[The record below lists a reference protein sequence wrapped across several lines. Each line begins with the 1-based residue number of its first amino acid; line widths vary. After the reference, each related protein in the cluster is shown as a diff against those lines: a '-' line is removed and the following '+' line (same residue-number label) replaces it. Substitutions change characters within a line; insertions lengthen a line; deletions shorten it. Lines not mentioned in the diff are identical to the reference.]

1 MEDTMR
7 RIKVLTGALSTL
19 LMASFAIADVPLV
32 INYQGRLTDDTGE
45 PLSGIYYMV
54 FTIYNS
60 ETNGESKWSEPQPDV
75 TVDNGIFSVL
85 LGSIVPLD
93 DSVFTGGDRYLGIK
107 IGADP
112 EISPRTRLTS
122 VPSAVTAKSVKGD
135 IETGE
140 SSLVIKNNSGDSSIV
155 IDAGSDK
162 GSPRMSFSIPIDP
175 HYPSLE
181 FAASTVENSM
191 KVGFAAPPDPY
202 EPAVELS
209 SSEIG
214 SMVQINW
221 GWPPDPCRE
230 AIVLNADNNGNTF
243 KINSSWPPDPMQ
255 PVFEIF
261 SDAVNEEVNMRLGAP
276 PDPMIPEFEVI
287 ANSLSASL
295 RLGQP
300 PDPMAPGIELIGS
313 IESGPSMNLYDEIG
327 QIMGVEPMPFNE
339 GIVIKLT
346 DPVNGGN
353 LLEISS
359 NHYSGN
365 AGIKMAT
372 PVPEPPRTLLE
383 MTTDPTNGPNIYLA
397 TPVPEPPR
405 AVELS
410 VEQTAGPRSEWGG
423 YFNMYSMDPGDAGA
437 KSLEISNTTSAGAHL
452 KLFNA
457 QPGKASTT
465 AVNMYYDSLV
475 GGGTVICYSDDENS
489 TAVLTGRE
497 LSFSN
502 GASTTV
508 YIYKEGGA
516 AFSQHIGIGVWPISN
531 ILHIQQD
538 SPTDPIAD
546 AWTVYSSKR
555 WKKNI
560 EPIEGALEKVEQL
573 RGVSFEWESNDK
585 HDIGMIAEEVGEVVP
600 EVVTYEENGQDAQ
613 SIDYGRLTAILV
625 EAVKELKAE
634 NEDLRSRIEKLEIQ

>member
-1 MEDTMR
+1 MLTR
-7 RIKVLTGALSTL
+7 RFIFALLAALCLALVTTSVVAAQDTL
-19 LMASFAIADVPLV
+19 LIS
-32 INYQGRLTDDTGE
+32 YQGILTDDTGE
-45 PLSGIYYMV
+45 PVTGTPSMV
-54 FTIYNS
+54 FTIYD
-60 ETNGESKWSEPQPDV
+60 EGGVSKWTESHP
-75 TVDNGIFSVL
+75 TVQVNNGLFNVV
-85 LGSIVPLD
+85 LGSLMALP
-93 DSVFTGGDRYLGIK
+93 DSVFTGEDRYLGITVA
-107 IGADP
+107 GDP
-112 EISPRTRLTS
+112 EISPRTLLTS
-122 VPSAVTAKSVKGD
+122 APGAAVAKKIAGNV
-135 IETGE
+135 ETGE
-140 SSLVIKNNSGDSSIV
+140 SSLIIKNTSGDSTIV

-175 HYPSLE
+175 HYPALE
-181 FAASTVENSM
+181 LNASNTGNSM
-191 KVGFAAPPDPY
+191 KVGFAQPPDPY
-202 EPAVELS
+202 EPAIEVS
-209 SSEIG
+209 SDETS
-214 SMVQINW
+214 SQVKVNW
-221 GWPPDPCRE
+221 AQPPDPIRE
-230 AIVLNADNNGNTF
+230 AIVLNADNGGNT
-243 KINSSWPPDPMQ
+243 IQVNCSWPPDPCQ
-255 PVFEIF
+255 PAFEVY

-276 PDPMIPEFEVI
+276 PDPMIPEFEVT

-437 KSLEISNTTSAGAHL
+437 KSLEISNTASAGAHL

-465 AVNMYYDSLV
+465 AVDMYYDSLN
-475 GGGTVICYSDDENS
+475 GGGTVMCYCDDENS
-489 TAVLTGRE
+489 TAVLTGRD
-497 LSFSN
+497 LTFLN
-502 GASTTV
+502 GASPTI
-508 YIYKEGGA
+508 YINAGGGA
-516 AFSQHIGIGVWPISN
+516 SFGQSLGVGVWPVTN

-538 SPTDPIAD
+538 SPTDPVAD

-560 EPIEGALEKVEQL
+560 EPIEGALEKVEQM
-573 RGVSFEWESNDK
+573 RGVSFDWESNDK

-600 EVVTYEENGQDAQ
+600 EVVAYEENGRYAQ

-625 EAVKELKAE
+625 EAVKELKEE
-634 NEDLRSRIEKLEIQ
+634 NENLRTRIEKLEGR